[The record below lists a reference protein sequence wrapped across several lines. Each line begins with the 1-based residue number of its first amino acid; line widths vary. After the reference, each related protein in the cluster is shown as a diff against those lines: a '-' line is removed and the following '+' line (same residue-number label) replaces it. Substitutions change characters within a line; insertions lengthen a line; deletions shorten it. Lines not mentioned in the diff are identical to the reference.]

1 MRQRS
6 ISVVGLGYV
15 GLPVAVAMAASGFNV
30 LGYDHDGQRI
40 AELKNRLDRTLEV
53 SPEQLSHQKLKFT
66 ETPADLREA
75 DFHIVAVPTPI
86 NDKNEPDLGPLKSAS
101 TMLSKVIK
109 PDDLVV
115 FESTVYP
122 GCTEEICKPI
132 LEGGSE
138 LLSPRDFVIGYS
150 PERINP
156 GDKAHNLRSV
166 VKVVSAQTEEGLD
179 IVASVY
185 GSVVSAGLHRASS
198 IQVAEAAK
206 VIENIQRDVNIALIN
221 ELSEVFDRLAIDTYE
236 VLDAA
241 KTKWNFLPFEPG
253 LVGGHCIGVDP
264 YYLTFKAMSVGVN
277 PKIILAGR
285 ETNNNV
291 ALRLA
296 RQCMDWVE
304 EQSCPAPSIA
314 ILGATFKE
322 NVPDIRNSQIPKLIE
337 SLNLIT
343 DRITVFDPYAD
354 LFGDVILSA
363 GSETKCI
370 WPIDEAVEKFDIV
383 ILAVPHRQFVE
394 DGWAL
399 IDSLTGDQHTLI
411 LDVKASLP
419 KQGKQPNFTLKRL

>member
-1 MRQRS
+1 MKQRS

-15 GLPVAVAMAASGFNV
+15 GLPVAVALAASGFKV
-30 LGYDHDGQRI
+30 LGYDHDGERI

-53 SPEQLSHQKLKFT
+53 SPEQLSNQGLTFT
-66 ETPADLREA
+66 KTPADLRES

-86 NDKNEPDLGPLKSAS
+86 DDRNEPDLGPLKSAS

-109 PDDLVV
+109 SGDLVV

-132 LEGGSE
+132 LESGSE

-156 GDKAHNLRSV
+156 GDKAHNLDSV
-166 VKVVSAQTEEGLD
+166 VKVVSAQTVEGLD

-221 ELSEVFDRLAIDTYE
+221 ELSEVFDKLAIDTYE

-241 KTKWNFLPFEPG
+241 KTKWNFLAFEPG

-264 YYLTFKAMSVGVN
+264 YYLTFKALSAGVN

-285 ETNNNV
+285 ETNNHV
-291 ALRLA
+291 APRLA
-296 RQCMDWVE
+296 HQCMVWVE
-304 EQSCPAPSIA
+304 EQSCPTPRIA

-322 NVPDIRNSQIPKLIE
+322 NVPDVRNSQIPKLIE
-337 SLNLIT
+337 SLKFISDT
-343 DRITVFDPYAD
+343 ITVFDPYAD
-354 LFGDVILSA
+354 LFGNVVLSS
-363 GSETKCI
+363 GSETKCV
-370 WPIDEAVEKFDIV
+370 WPIDKTVDKFDIV

-394 DGWAL
+394 KGWAL
-399 IDSLTGDQHTLI
+399 IDTLTGDKRTLI
-411 LDVKASLP
+411 IDVKASLP
-419 KQGKQPNFTLKRL
+419 KQGKRPNFTLKRL

>member
-15 GLPVAVAMAASGFNV
+15 GLPVAVALAASGFKV

-40 AELKNRLDRTLEV
+40 AELKNGLDRTLEV
-53 SPEQLSHQKLKFT
+53 SPKQLSHQKLKFT
-66 ETPADLREA
+66 ETPSHLREA

-86 NDKNEPDLGPLKSAS
+86 DDRNEPDLGPLKSAS

-109 PDDLVV
+109 PGDLVV

-138 LLSPRDFVIGYS
+138 LLSPQDFVIGYS

-156 GDKAHNLRSV
+156 GDKAHNLHSV

-179 IVASVY
+179 IMASVY

-304 EQSCPAPSIA
+304 EQSRPAPSIA

-370 WPIDEAVEKFDIV
+370 WPIDEAVDKFDIV
-383 ILAVPHRQFVE
+383 ILAVPHRHFVKN
-394 DGWAL
+394 GWAL
-399 IDSLTGDQHTLI
+399 IDS
-411 LDVKASLP
+411 
-419 KQGKQPNFTLKRL
+419 

>member
-1 MRQRS
+1 MKQRS

-15 GLPVAVAMAASGFNV
+15 GLPVAVALAASGFKV

-40 AELKNRLDRTLEV
+40 SELKNRLDRTLEV
-53 SPEQLSHQKLKFT
+53 SPEQLSHHGLKFT
-66 ETPADLREA
+66 ETPSDLLVA

-86 NDKNEPDLGPLKSAS
+86 NHKNEPDLGPLKSAS
-101 TMLSKVIK
+101 NMLSKVIK
-109 PDDLVV
+109 PGDLVI

-132 LEGGSE
+132 LESGSE

-156 GDKAHNLRSV
+156 GDQAHNLNSV

-185 GSVVSAGLHRASS
+185 GTVVGAGLHRASS
-198 IQVAEAAK
+198 IRVAEAAK

-221 ELSEVFDRLAIDTYE
+221 ELSEVFDKLAIDTYE

-264 YYLTFKAMSVGVN
+264 YYLTFKAISVGVD

-285 ETNNNV
+285 ETNNHV
-291 ALRLA
+291 ASRVA
-296 RQCMDWVE
+296 RKCMDWVE
-304 EQSCPAPSIA
+304 KESRPAPKIA

-322 NVPDIRNSQIPKLIE
+322 NVPDVRNSQIPKLIE
-337 SLNLIT
+337 SLGVIT
-343 DRITVFDPYAD
+343 DKITVFDPYAE
-354 LFGDVILSA
+354 LFGNVVLSS
-363 GSETKCI
+363 GSETKCV
-370 WPIDEAVEKFDIV
+370 WPIDETVNEFDVV

-394 DGWAL
+394 KGWAL
-399 IDSLTGDQHTLI
+399 IDALTSDKHALI
-411 LDVKASLP
+411 IDVKASLP
-419 KQGKQPNFTLKRL
+419 KQEKRPNFTLKRL

>member
-1 MRQRS
+1 MKQRS

-15 GLPVAVAMAASGFNV
+15 GLPVAVALAASGFKV

-53 SPEQLSHQKLKFT
+53 SSEQLSNQGLTFT
-66 ETPADLREA
+66 ETAADLREA

-86 NDKNEPDLGPLKSAS
+86 DDNNEPDLGPLKSAS

-109 PDDLVV
+109 PGDLVV

-132 LEGGSE
+132 LESGSE

-156 GDKAHNLRSV
+156 GDKAHNLHSV

-179 IVASVY
+179 IVESVY

-198 IQVAEAAK
+198 IRVAEAAK

-221 ELSEVFDRLAIDTYE
+221 ELSEVFDKLAIDTYE

-285 ETNNNV
+285 ETNNHV
-291 ALRLA
+291 ASRLA
-296 RQCMDWVE
+296 HQCMVWVE
-304 EQSCPAPSIA
+304 EQSRPNPRIA

-337 SLNLIT
+337 SLRLIT
-343 DRITVFDPYAD
+343 DTITVFDPYAD
-354 LFGDVILSA
+354 LFGNVVLSS
-363 GSETKCI
+363 GSTTKCV
-370 WPIDEAVEKFDIV
+370 WPIDETVDEFDIV

-394 DGWAL
+394 KGWAL
-399 IDSLTGDQHTLI
+399 INALTGDQHALI
-411 LDVKASLP
+411 IDVKASLP
-419 KQGKQPNFTLKRL
+419 KQGKQPGFTLKRL